1 MAKSI
6 LVVATTVALS
16 WLVVNGTAAQAPTSA
31 SSQSQPSTQPTL
43 QAPTGDAKRGKEL
56 FEKTYRCYTCHGFD
70 GQTGSPRLVPMARTQ
85 ESFIG
90 YVRKPS
96 TQGMPKF
103 PAVPEQDLADV
114 YAYVRSIPV
123 VAPPLD
129 SIPLLKDVIDRRA
142 TGR

>member
-1 MAKSI
+1 MAKYI
-6 LVVATTVALS
+6 LVATTVALS
-16 WLVVNGTAAQAPTSA
+16 WVVVNGTAAQAPAPALPQT
-31 SSQSQPSTQPTL
+31 QPSTQSSP

-56 FEKTYRCYTCHGFD
+56 FEKTYRCYACHGFD

-85 ESFIG
+85 EAFIA

-103 PAVPEQDLADV
+103 PAVPEKDLADV
-114 YAYVRSIPV
+114 YAYVRSIPAA
-123 VAPPLD
+123 APPLD

>member
-1 MAKSI
+1 MAKYI
-6 LVVATTVALS
+6 LVATAVALS
-16 WLVVNGTAAQAPTSA
+16 LVVVNGTAAQTPAPAAPQT
-31 SSQSQPSTQPTL
+31 QPSTQSSP

-56 FEKTYRCYTCHGFD
+56 FEKTYRCYACHGFD
-70 GQTGSPRLVPMARTQ
+70 SQTGSPRLVPMARTQ
-85 ESFIG
+85 EAFIA

-114 YAYVRSIPV
+114 YAYVRSIPAA
-123 VAPPLD
+123 APPLD